1 MKFLKQ
7 FEKDIIVS
15 YQRIFLCEYNK
26 MILVLFLILLVIYL
40 LPVYQR
46 PTIYH
51 NFITPEER
59 EYIIESAKKELS
71 PSVVSEDRYIDDS
84 VRKSETAWLSREDP
98 IVENIMMRCLKHT
111 DRPFQNCEKL
121 QILRY
126 KSGGYYKPHQD
137 AFENDSNMRLYT
149 FILALNDDY
158 EGGETV
164 FPNLGK
170 EYKLKAGDALF
181 FDTLDNYECMTSKA
195 LHGGKPVKSGEK
207 WICNLWVRKYPY

>member
-1 MKFLKQ
+1 LKQ

-46 PTIYH
+46 PIIYH

-59 EYIIESAKKELS
+59 KYIIESAKKELS

-111 DRPFQNCEKL
+111 ISEL
-121 QILRY
+121 
-126 KSGGYYKPHQD
+126 
-137 AFENDSNMRLYT
+137 
-149 FILALNDDY
+149 
-158 EGGETV
+158 
-164 FPNLGK
+164 
-170 EYKLKAGDALF
+170 
-181 FDTLDNYECMTSKA
+181 
-195 LHGGKPVKSGEK
+195 
-207 WICNLWVRKYPY
+207 